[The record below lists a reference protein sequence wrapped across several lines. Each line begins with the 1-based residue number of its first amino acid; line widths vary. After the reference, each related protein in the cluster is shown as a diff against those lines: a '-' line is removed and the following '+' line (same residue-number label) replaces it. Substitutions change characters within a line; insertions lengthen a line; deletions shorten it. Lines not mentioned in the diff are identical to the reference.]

1 MPFCW
6 LRSKFQDALKNILVV
21 FAKLNPGIRYVQ
33 GMNELLAP
41 LYYVFKNDPDEE
53 YAVRLP
59 YFSYIFVLKQ
69 SFTHKLLSIFRLDV
83 CQCSMFLYSFYQN
96 MRFYT

>member
-1 MPFCW
+1 MKRKERCMALYW
-6 LRSKFQDALKNILVV
+6 IGIKFQDALKNILVV

-53 YAVRLP
+53 YAVRSP
-59 YFSYIFVLKQ
+59 YIPNKFCNKPIFHPLA
-69 SFTHKLLSIFRLDV
+69 STYL
-83 CQCSMFLYSFYQN
+83 
-96 MRFYT
+96 